1 MVVLSTLTSDLLIQ
15 DFQNL
20 KKGMDGKNKQTE
32 QK

>member
-20 KKGMDGKNKQTE
+20 KKGMDRKNKQTKQE
-32 QK
+32 